1 MVELGFIDNIV
12 DIIAILISIY
22 SLYLGFKLTKKLY
35 GGKFTSVLP
44 PLIGSFALIFLKAI
58 FEIVFETLLPELSE
72 SLIFVF
78 SIQMLQIMAGILMIT
93 ALYQL
98 YQVSFATAGFIEK

>member
-1 MVELGFIDNIV
+1 MAGLHFIDNII
-12 DIIAILISIY
+12 DIIAIVISIY
-22 SLYLGFKLTKKLY
+22 TLYLGFRVTKKLY

-44 PLIGSFALIFLKAI
+44 PLMGSFALIFLKAI
-58 FEIVFETLLPELSE
+58 LEIIFETFVHELSE
-72 SLIFVF
+72 SLIFTF
-78 SIQMLQIMAGILMIT
+78 SIQILQVVAGILLIN

>member
-1 MVELGFIDNIV
+1 MVELEFIDNIV
-12 DIIAILISIY
+12 DIVAILISVY
-22 SLYLGFKLTKKLY
+22 SLYMGFRLTKKLY

-44 PLIGSFALIFLKAI
+44 PLIASFALIFMKAI
-58 FEIVFETLLPELSE
+58 FELIFENLLPELGE
-72 SLIFVF
+72 SLVFIF
-78 SIQMLQIMAGILMIT
+78 SIQMLQIIAGILLIN

>member
-1 MVELGFIDNIV
+1 MVELGLLDNIV
-12 DIIAILISIY
+12 DIVAILISVY
-22 SLYLGFKLTKKLY
+22 SLYLGFRLTKKLY

-58 FEIVFETLLPELSE
+58 LELVFETLLPELGE
-72 SLIFVF
+72 SLIFIF
-78 SIQMLQIMAGILMIT
+78 SIQMLQVVAGILLLN

-98 YQVSFATAGFIEK
+98 YQVSFATSGFVG

>member
-1 MVELGFIDNIV
+1 MAELELIDNIL
-12 DIIAILISIY
+12 DIAAILISAY

-44 PLIGSFALIFLKAI
+44 PLIGSFALIFLKAV
-58 FEIVFETLLPELSE
+58 FEIAFEALFQELGE
-72 SLIFVF
+72 SLIFIF
-78 SIQMLQIMAGILMIT
+78 SIQMLQVVAGILLLN

>member
-1 MVELGFIDNIV
+1 MAELGFIDNIV
-12 DIIAILISIY
+12 DIVAILISIY

-58 FEIVFETLLPELSE
+58 FEMVFETLLPELGE

-78 SIQMLQIMAGILMIT
+78 SIQMLQVVAGILLIN

-98 YQVSFATAGFIEK
+98 YQVSFATAGFIER

>member
-1 MVELGFIDNIV
+1 MAEIGFIDNIV
-12 DIIAILISIY
+12 DIVAILISIY

-44 PLIGSFALIFLKAI
+44 PLIGSFGLIFLKAV
-58 FEIVFETLLPELSE
+58 FEIVFETLLPELGE
-72 SLIFVF
+72 GLIFVF
-78 SIQMLQIMAGILMIT
+78 SIQMLQIVAGILLLN